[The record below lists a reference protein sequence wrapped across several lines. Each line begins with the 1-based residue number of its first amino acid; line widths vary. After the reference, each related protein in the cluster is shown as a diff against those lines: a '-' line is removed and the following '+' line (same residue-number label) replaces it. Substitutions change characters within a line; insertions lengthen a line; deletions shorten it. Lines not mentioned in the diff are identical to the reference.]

1 MEKVFE
7 YDPSLFS
14 YQTNNNL
21 PNFID
26 FRELEDHFLLMDQ
39 NLLSVHDYYPDSFDH
54 FLEVGTEEHL
64 AQLPP
69 SGNDYD
75 DSVKIGG
82 GFSDLQSV
90 IHGGFS
96 GSWKHEEGRKQS
108 SRSKMAALEME
119 DIKKHFNVPITRAAK
134 ELNVGLT
141 VLKKRC
147 RELNITR
154 WPHRK
159 IKSLKSLISNAK
171 VYKYIYLNKKQS
183 QKCIINRRLIFF
195 FFLGTGF
202 YRGDRDVG
210 GASKDGGDAAG
221 DGTDRESKEN

>member
-75 DSVKIGG
+75 DSVKIGS

-96 GSWKHEEGRKQS
+96 GSWKHEDGRKQS

-171 VYKYIYLNKKQS
+171 VYKYIYIYIYILKQ
-183 QKCIINRRLIFF
+183 KTIPKVHN
-195 FFLGTGF
+195 
-202 YRGDRDVG
+202 
-210 GASKDGGDAAG
+210 
-221 DGTDRESKEN
+221 